1 MGRKLLGAPGPH
13 ENGNERP
20 ENPQEAAAETRP
32 GSLIQPAFPSPFSNP
47 MRSRLLAAA
56 PPQPTLHLGSPRC
69 RLSPWDA
76 RAPGCKVEQCPYL
89 SSPGLNRSPSP
100 PSPPRSAITEGR
112 FHPPADWASPIGRVD
127 RQSREREA
135 EIAKICKVIGQ
146 TLHQSPR

>member
-1 MGRKLLGAPGPH
+1 MSRKLRRAPGPH
-13 ENGNERP
+13 ENGNERL
-20 ENPQEAAAETRP
+20 ENPQEAEAETRP
-32 GSLIQPAFPSPFSNP
+32 GSLIEAAFPSPFSNP
-47 MRSRLLAAA
+47 MRSRLGAAA
-56 PPQPTLHLGSPRC
+56 PPQPTLHLGSPRN

-76 RAPGCKVEQCPYL
+76 GAPKCKAEQRPYL

-135 EIAKICKVIGQ
+135 LIAEICEMIGE
-146 TLHQSPR
+146 TLHQSPS

>member
-1 MGRKLLGAPGPH
+1 MVQPTTVIMLH
-13 ENGNERP
+13 CS
-20 ENPQEAAAETRP
+20 P
-32 GSLIQPAFPSPFSNP
+32 GSHLLTSALNQVLQIRAFPSPFSNP

-56 PPQPTLHLGSPRC
+56 PPQPTLHLGSPRS

-76 RAPGCKVEQCPYL
+76 RAPRCKVEQCPYL

-135 EIAKICKVIGQ
+135 EIAETCKVIGQ